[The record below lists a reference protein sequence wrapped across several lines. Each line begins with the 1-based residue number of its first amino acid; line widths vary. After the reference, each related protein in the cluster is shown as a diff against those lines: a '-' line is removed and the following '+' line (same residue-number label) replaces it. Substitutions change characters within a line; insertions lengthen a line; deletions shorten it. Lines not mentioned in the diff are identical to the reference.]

1 MPEVLDQAAL
11 DSLLEMVGG
20 DADFVDELVD
30 TFLADV
36 PQQLA
41 ELRAAVAAGTAADA
55 VRPAHTLKGTA
66 AKHRRAGGRG
76 DEPLDR
82 GRRPGGQLD
91 GLEAQVGELE
101 RALADLETALA
112 GARAR
117 RWAAREAALADPGSG
132 HGGNRTICAW
142 RTLMLGDAA
151 RSVAKPEG
159 KRLLRAVVDQA
170 RQGDEEAFGALV
182 RAVGDRCMFIA
193 HRILRDAGLAEDAVQ
208 AALVTVWREL
218 PTLRDLDR
226 FEAWLH
232 RILVNA
238 CYAEARRDRRY
249 AANVVLLEMD
259 GPTATDE
266 YTAVHDR
273 DQLDRG
279 FRRLPPEQRAI
290 LVFHYALGM
299 TVPEVADHLGIPLGT
314 AKSRLSY
321 ATASIRAALEAD
333 ARSPLLDQE
342 HLA

>member
-1 MPEVLDQAAL
+1 
-11 DSLLEMVGG
+11 
-20 DADFVDELVD
+20 
-30 TFLADV
+30 
-36 PQQLA
+36 
-41 ELRAAVAAGTAADA
+41 
-55 VRPAHTLKGTA
+55 
-66 AKHRRAGGRG
+66 
-76 DEPLDR
+76 
-82 GRRPGGQLD
+82 
-91 GLEAQVGELE
+91 
-101 RALADLETALA
+101 
-112 GARAR
+112 
-117 RWAAREAALADPGSG
+117 
-132 HGGNRTICAW
+132 
-142 RTLMLGDAA
+142 MLGDAA

-238 CYAEARRDRRY
+238 CYAEARRGRRY

-259 GPTATDE
+259 GPAATDE

>member
-1 MPEVLDQAAL
+1 M
-11 DSLLEMVGG
+11 
-20 DADFVDELVD
+20 
-30 TFLADV
+30 
-36 PQQLA
+36 
-41 ELRAAVAAGTAADA
+41 LRD
-55 VRPAHTLKGTA
+55 
-66 AKHRRAGGRG
+66 
-76 DEPLDR
+76 
-82 GRRPGGQLD
+82 
-91 GLEAQVGELE
+91 
-101 RALADLETALA
+101 
-112 GARAR
+112 
-117 RWAAREAALADPGSG
+117 
-132 HGGNRTICAW
+132 
-142 RTLMLGDAA
+142 
-151 RSVAKPEG
+151 
-159 KRLLRAVVDQA
+159 VVDQA

-238 CYAEARRDRRY
+238 CYAEARRGRRY

-259 GPTATDE
+259 GPASTDE

-290 LVFHYALGM
+290 LVFHHALGM